1 MSHLDVLSYDVTV
14 SIANYLALA
23 VLLFSFQPAAH
34 VTEPPGWPLGH
45 FATLLLCAILIS
57 VVFACVFHSSVKERA
72 LAAIR
77 YFVIL
82 VVVSVAIGWLMLPF
96 SH

>member
-1 MSHLDVLSYDVTV
+1 LAWLHALPYDVKV
-14 SIANYLALA
+14 NAANNLALTA
-23 VLLFSFQPAAH
+23 MTFIFTFQSPSSN
-34 VTEPPGWPLGH
+34 VKTSGFGH
-45 FATLLLCAILIS
+45 FLALLLCAILVS
-57 VVFACVFHSSVKERA
+57 VVFACVFHSSVKERT